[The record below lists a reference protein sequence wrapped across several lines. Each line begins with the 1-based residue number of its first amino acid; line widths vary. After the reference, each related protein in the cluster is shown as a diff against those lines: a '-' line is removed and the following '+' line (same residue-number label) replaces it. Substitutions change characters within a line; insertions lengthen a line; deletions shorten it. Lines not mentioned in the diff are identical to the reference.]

1 MAAIEPTSGLGKV
14 ARGLGSGGGW
24 LVGVAAFW
32 LLLMLLVAL
41 SADFIAPEDFKRMHL
56 RERLTPPV
64 FMEGGNWTFPLGT
77 DHLGRD
83 ILSRLI
89 ESVQMSILIAL
100 LGTLIGAAVGTT
112 LGFLA
117 ARFRGFV
124 DDVVMTLVDFQ
135 ASMPFM
141 IVALAVLAFFGNSF
155 TLFLI
160 VVGFQGWERYARI
173 ARGLALSASNHGYAV
188 AVKTLGA
195 GSIWI
200 YWRHILPNVSSAL
213 VVQMTLNFPETILL
227 ETSLS
232 FLGLGIQP
240 PETSLGNMLGYGRNY
255 LLDAWWIAVLPG
267 AMIFLTTLAMS
278 IVGDW
283 ARDRLD
289 PTLR

>member
-1 MAAIEPTSGLGKV
+1 MASVQPVSLLGRMT
-14 ARGLGSGGGW
+14 RGIGAGNW
-24 LVGVAAFW
+24 LVAIAAVW
-32 LLLMLLVAL
+32 LLAVTVVAL
-41 SADFIAPEDFKRMHL
+41 GADWLAPQDYKQMHL
-56 RERLTPPV
+56 RDRLAPPV
-64 FMEGGNWTFPLGT
+64 FLAGEWRFPLGT

-89 ESVQMSILIAL
+89 EAIQMSILIAL
-100 LGTLIGAAVGTT
+100 MGTIIGAAVGTM

-124 DDVVMTLVDFQ
+124 DDIVMTLVDFQ

-141 IVALAVLAFFGNSF
+141 IIALAVLAFFGNSF
-155 TLFLI
+155 MLFLV

-173 ARGLALSASNHGYAV
+173 ARGLALSASTHGYAV
-188 AVKTLGA
+188 AVKTLGG

-240 PETSLGNMLGYGRNY
+240 PDTSLGNMLGYGRNY
-255 LLDAWWIAVLPG
+255 LLDAWWIAVMPG
-267 AMIFLTTLAMS
+267 VIIFLTTLAMS

-289 PTLR
+289 PTLK